1 MVLRGYESNGTDSA
15 RVCILCTHLTNL
27 DLINPG
33 DRATTV
39 KLKMLNMA
47 LNNDDNLL
55 NVKISIIRYLHT

>member
-15 RVCILCTHLTNL
+15 RVCILCTHLTTILNQSWG
-27 DLINPG
+27 PG
-33 DRATTV
+33 HYRN